1 MHAARLLRSCLRLV
15 FDRMHARRCA
25 ALLDAVR
32 ALIAGR
38 RLTLMELA
46 RSWPDA
52 LRVSG
57 PLKKLDRLLGNT
69 HLAGERDALYAAI
82 TGWTVR
88 QPRPVIVVD
97 WSPLDGRG
105 RFQLLRAGLAVGG
118 RTLTLYERVCAAEQV
133 GSPRIEGLLLRAL
146 KRSIP
151 SESRPILVTDA
162 GFRAPWFRAVQQLG
176 WDWIGRVRAG
186 ILVRPHAAE
195 KAADH
200 WTPCTEL
207 YRRTRSDARDLGVW
221 DVVRRQPIACRLV
234 LHRKASRGRRDVT
247 LTGQRARNRYS
258 RKIAQRESEP
268 WLLATSP
275 ELPLTP
281 SQIAAIYARRMQIE
295 QSFRDLKSHRYGVG
309 FEDSLTRTGARLA
322 ALLLILALASFVA
335 WMTARTATRD
345 VLLAAAATLVGST
358 RTGVLSWHRIGW
370 RLLRE
375 NRWCIDV
382 RLRIETI
389 MLDGDALASG

>member
-1 MHAARLLRSCLRLV
+1 
-15 FDRMHARRCA
+15 MHARRCA
-25 ALLDAVR
+25 VLLGAVS

-52 LRVSG
+52 LRVAA
-57 PLKKLDRLLGNT
+57 PLKKLDRLLGNP
-69 HLAGERDALYAAI
+69 HLAAEREGLYAAL

-118 RTLTLYERVCAAEQV
+118 RTLTLYERVCAAKQV

-151 SESRPILVTDA
+151 SQSRPILITDA
-162 GFRAPWFRAVQQLG
+162 GFRAPWFRAVQRLG

-186 ILVRPHAAE
+186 ILLRPQAAE
-195 KAADH
+195 SAADH
-200 WTPCTEL
+200 WVTCTEL
-207 YRRTRSDARDLGVW
+207 YRRPHVGACDLGVW
-221 DVVRRQPIACRLV
+221 DVVRRQPILCRLV
-234 LHRKASRGRRDVT
+234 LHRKTPRGRSDVT
-247 LTGQRARNRYS
+247 LSGQRARNRYS

-275 ELPLTP
+275 NLPLTP

-309 FEDSLTRTGARLA
+309 FEDSLTRTADRLA
-322 ALLLILALASFVA
+322 TLLLILALASFVA

-345 VLLAAAATLVGST
+345 NLLAAAATLVSST
-358 RTGVLSWHRIGW
+358 RTGVLSWHRLGW

-375 NRWCIDV
+375 KRWRVGIRLSIDA
-382 RLRIETI
+382 II
-389 MLDGDALASG
+389 LDGDALASG